1 MKTFLFSLALCLA
14 TFGSYAQDHQLQE
27 WYSDVNQAILKSEE
41 TGKPL
46 FLFFTG
52 SDWCGWCIRL
62 QKEVF
67 QTPYFTKW
75 AKENVILVELDFPR
89 QKQLPDQIRQ
99 QNQKLQQIFQ
109 VQGYPTVH
117 LASPVKQQDGS
128 YQFTRLGQTGYA
140 AGGPES
146 WCAAAGA
153 MIKK

>member
-14 TFGSYAQDHQLQE
+14 TLGSSAQDHQSQE
-27 WYSDVNQAILKSEE
+27 WYSDVNAAIQKSME
-41 TGKPL
+41 TNKPL

-67 QTPYFTKW
+67 QTPYFTQW
-75 AKENVILVELDFPR
+75 AKNNVILVELDYPR
-89 QKQLPDQIRQ
+89 KKQLPEEIRQ
-99 QNQKLQQIFQ
+99 QNQTMQQVFQ

-117 LASPVKQQDGS
+117 LVTPLVQQDGS
-128 YQFTRLGQTGYA
+128 VNFNPLGQTGYA

-146 WCAAAGA
+146 WCANASA